1 MNHALSEICRFFRA
15 AEHNGE
21 PLVLA
26 SVLRTDGST
35 YSKAG
40 ARVLI
45 AADGRTS
52 GMISGGCLE
61 SDLHERALRVLER
74 KRPER
79 AWFDTRESDDPIWG
93 LGMGCEGA
101 MDIWLQAELP
111 EQQYPVMRYLQRC
124 LANEQAALIAT
135 VVGGQA
141 TQEELGVHGFRGV
154 AGATPLEARLAALL
168 EAGRPPCAALTT
180 LALGDRELEVWI
192 GAVEL
197 APSLLLCGGGGD
209 AIPVQEL
216 AANLGWRVT
225 VFDHRP
231 AYANETHFPLAARVI
246 CARAAELPQRLD
258 LARFDAAI
266 VMSHHL
272 ASDIAYLEALAAQ
285 PPTYIGL
292 LGPANRRERLFAEV
306 GDSARRL
313 AARIHGPAGLDIGA
327 STPES
332 IALAIVAEIHAV
344 LSGKPGGPFERSA
357 ARRDAAQPSAA
368 QRDVLS

>member
-1 MNHALSEICRFFRA
+1 VNHALSEICRFFRA
-15 AEHNGE
+15 AERSGE

-26 SVLRTDGST
+26 TVLRTEGST

-74 KRPER
+74 NRSER

-111 EQQYPVMRYLQRC
+111 EHRYPVMRYLQRC
-124 LANEQAALIAT
+124 LENEQTAVLAT
-135 VVGGQA
+135 VVGGA
-141 TQEELGVHGFRGV
+141 ARPEELGVHGLLGV
-154 AGATPLEARLAALL
+154 PGDTPLTARFAALLAAGATTSARLAPLNL
-168 EAGRPPCAALTT
+168 DE
-180 LALGDRELEVWI
+180 RELEVFI
-192 GAVEL
+192 GAVDL
-197 APSLLLCGGGGD
+197 APSLLICGGGVD
-209 AIPVQEL
+209 AIPVHTV

-231 AYANETHFPLAARVI
+231 AYATETQFPRAARVI
-246 CARAAELPQRLD
+246 CARPDELPARLD
-258 LARFDAAI
+258 LGRFDAAI

-272 ASDIAYLEALAAQ
+272 PSDIAYLRVLCENS
-285 PPTYIGL
+285 PTYIGL
-292 LGPANRRERLFAEV
+292 LGPPNRRLRLLAEV
-306 GDSARRL
+306 G
-313 AARIHGPAGLDIGA
+313 AAAQRVAAHIHGPAGLDIGA

-332 IALAIVAEIHAV
+332 IAVAIVAEIHAV
-344 LSGKPGGPFERSA
+344 LSGKSGGPLA
-357 ARRDAAQPSAA
+357 PDAACA
-368 QRDVLS
+368 